1 MAARRR
7 PFARFVAQTAEMI
20 RPLLLIGTLALA
32 AAAPI
37 DPAPEAVAFDRFIS
51 ASSPICLNQPARRC
65 VDSGFAFADRNRDG
79 RLSLAEAQTVRA
91 ELDRWLAWRG
101 PKLQPRE
108 RGAVMFGASLIDA
121 AGLDRLLDSY
131 DANRDGGVSKPELL
145 ADLKLDERPL
155 GEILM
160 DEKAVDRRALQSR
173 LGALGP
179 AVEGMLR
186 KPR

>member
-1 MAARRR
+1 
-7 PFARFVAQTAEMI
+7 MI
-20 RPLLLIGTLALA
+20 RPLLLSGTLALA
-32 AAAPI
+32 AAAPAE
-37 DPAPEAVAFDRFIS
+37 PAPEALAFDRFVV

-65 VDSGFAFADRNRDG
+65 VDSGFAFADSNRDG
-79 RLSLAEAQTVRA
+79 RLSLSEVRSVRA
-91 ELDRWLAWRG
+91 DLDRWLAWRG

-108 RGAVMFGASLIDA
+108 RGAVLFGASLVDA
-121 AGLDRLLDSY
+121 AGLDRLFESY

-145 ADLKLDERPL
+145 ADLRLDERPL
-155 GEILM
+155 GEVLM
-160 DEKAVDRRALQSR
+160 DEQAVDRQALQRR